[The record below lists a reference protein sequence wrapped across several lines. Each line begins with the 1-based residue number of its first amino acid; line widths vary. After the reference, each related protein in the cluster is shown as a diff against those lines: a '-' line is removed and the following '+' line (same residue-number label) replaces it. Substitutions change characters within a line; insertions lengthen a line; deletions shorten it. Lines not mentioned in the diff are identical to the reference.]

1 MECDRVFPKAG
12 QQDIVGVEAQPEKVP
27 TPGFAALLF
36 TEEAK
41 PSSQGAVQEKQR
53 HQGRR

>member
-12 QQDIVGVEAQPEKVP
+12 QHDIVGVEAQPEKVP

-53 HQGRR
+53 HQGGR